1 MLDGWPGGERAGAA
15 MRRKAHPQTTFQRI
29 ANLGASATRHS
40 PLSWS
45 IHASISA
52 TPSACVRLRPVSGII
67 APGSVI
73 AMRCDRRSEEH
84 TSELQ
89 SLMRNSYAVF
99 GWNKKKAEHNT

>member
-1 MLDGWPGGERAGAA
+1 

-73 AMRCDRRSEEH
+73 AMRCDRTEPGASPGTISRSDEH
-84 TSELQ
+84 TYELQ
-89 SLMRNSYAVF
+89 SLMRRSYAVF
-99 GWNKKKAEHNT
+99 RLEHQPNEQDK